1 MMTERAEHGQHRGDL
16 LRVEAGEHLVREE
29 ERRPGGEGAPE
40 LETLFL
46 RDVELARG
54 DLGLVGEA
62 ERREDLL
69 GDRSRGP
76 KAQVLA
82 SKARPDGHVRDHRQV
97 VERTHDLVRA
107 RDASTRDL
115 KRSEAGDLLA
125 AEHDPSAARSVHP
138 VYGVEKGG
146 LSRAVRADEAEDLA
160 LLHRERRRVARDQP
174 AEPHRDRVDLE
185 DHWM

>member
-1 MMTERAEHGQHRGDL
+1 MWPPRGSAARPWGRPDTP
-16 LRVEAGEHLVREE
+16 
-29 ERRPGGEGAPE
+29 RRPW
-40 LETLFL
+40 
-46 RDVELARG
+46 
-54 DLGLVGEA
+54 
-62 ERREDLL
+62 
-69 GDRSRGP
+69 DRSTQP
-76 KAQVLA
+76 AA
-82 SKARPDGHVRDHRQV
+82 SLRRSSSRNPARPGGHVRDHRQV
-97 VERTHDLVRA
+97 VGRTHDLVRA

-160 LLHRERRRVARDQP
+160 LLHRERRRVARDEP
-174 AEPHRDRVDLE
+174 AEPHRDRLDLE